1 MTRPLIRHPIQ
12 GNILIDDE
20 EHVKITDFGLATFLN
35 ATTTEYGG
43 RKSSAI
49 TPGGTAAYMAPELL
63 GCRMEHET
71 IKLRKKSDK
80 SDIFAFASVCY
91 EARYIYI

>member
-1 MTRPLIRHPIQ
+1 MRPLIRHPIQ

-71 IKLRKKSDK
+71 TKL
-80 SDIFAFASVCY
+80 
-91 EARYIYI
+91 